1 MASLLK
7 PSEEIQV
14 AGLSAA
20 IVYGIFALNAPNLA
34 DVRYDVPGNKNTY
47 KAVNDATWTSTVV
60 IGAIALLAKS
70 PTIWIVGG
78 GMILLE
84 TWKHHYANFGVHGA
98 QDNSINNQKQM

>member
-1 MASLLK
+1 MPLLK

-20 IVYGIFALNAPNLA
+20 IVYGIFSLNTPNLA

-47 KAVNDATWTSTVV
+47 KAVNNATWTSAVV
-60 IGAIALLAKS
+60 IASIALLAKS
-70 PTIWIVGG
+70 PTVWIVGG

-84 TWKHHYANFGVHGA
+84 SWKHHYANFGVHGA
-98 QDNSINNQKQM
+98 QENSKDAQGQM